1 MDRALY
7 PDRDLVWECLSA
19 FFHRK
24 GSVHRLASI
33 HLEYR
38 FQPGVLADPIR
49 HAKQY
54 ACRGGL
60 RAHPR
65 DACLGD
71 DRDLA
76 VRTVGHV
83 HEYPVSL
90 LGTFRDDAPIHYH
103 GDEPIGRGGKSKSLR
118 CYRD

>member
-1 MDRALY
+1 MGATIVAFRSGMDRALY

-60 RAHPR
+60 RAIAEFGIR
-65 DACLGD
+65 N
-71 DRDLA
+71 
-76 VRTVGHV
+76 VYFTN
-83 HEYPVSL
+83 E
-90 LGTFRDDAPIHYH
+90 
-103 GDEPIGRGGKSKSLR
+103 RGNAEVI
-118 CYRD
+118 